1 MSYID
6 SYYRRTV
13 TTLPAV
19 ESLNA
24 DIETSVC
31 VIGGGLAGIATALGL
46 AERGMSC
53 VLLEAE
59 RVGWGASGRNG
70 GFVSCG
76 FSQNALA
83 LARKY

>member
-19 ESLNA
+19 ESLDA

-31 VIGGGLAGIATALGL
+31 VIDGGLAGMATALGL
-46 AERGMSC
+46 AERATTST
-53 VLLEAE
+53 A
-59 RVGWGASGRNG
+59 
-70 GFVSCG
+70 
-76 FSQNALA
+76 
-83 LARKY
+83 